1 MIGMT
6 KRECRMPNESRT
18 LQAERRNKH
27 AIQNWNVRNARH
39 RGVLDFEFQSFG
51 FVSNLDIRISD
62 FAFLW
67 PESFNALTL

>member
-18 LQAERRNKH
+18 LKAERRNKH

-39 RGVLDFEFQSFG
+39 HGVLDFEFQSFG

-67 PESFNALTL
+67 PERFNALTR